1 MWFALSL
8 AAAMAQA
15 GQFAVVKARARDI
28 PPLILVFWAQ
38 ALGAA
43 AWALYVLLSDTPFVL
58 PLGSRGWVL
67 AAVALAG
74 AMYYALARGSARG
87 DISIVGPML
96 ALSPVFAILPDF
108 LISGAA
114 PSPLGWIGLAL
125 AIAGTASLS
134 RGGSGRLELRGLLR
148 REDALLGLGAA
159 VILGVLSAVDRRNA
173 LALGVPSYLLALHAA
188 TAVVTGTVAL
198 VRTPAAFA
206 ASLVPP
212 RVWTVLA
219 HALLAVVGTAL
230 QIGAVAL
237 APAAYVN
244 AVRRLSSVFSV
255 VLGRVL
261 FAEPGL
267 ADRLTGA
274 ALAAAGAACLL
285 LAR

>member
-28 PPLILVFWAQ
+28 PPLVLVFWAQ

-43 AWALYVLLSDTPFVL
+43 VWALYFVLADAAFVL
-58 PLGSRGWVL
+58 PPPSRGWVV
-67 AAVALAG
+67 AAVVLAG
-74 AMYYALARGSARG
+74 AMYWALARGSARG

-114 PSPLGWIGLAL
+114 PSALGWVGLAL

-134 RGGSGRLELRGLLR
+134 RGGSGRFELRGLFR
-148 REDALLGLGAA
+148 REDVLLGLGAA
-159 VILGVLSAVDRRNA
+159 MILGLLSAVDRRNA

-188 TAVVTGTVAL
+188 TAALTGALAL
-198 VRTPAAFA
+198 VRTSAEFA
-206 ASLVPP
+206 ASFAPP
-212 RVWTVLA
+212 RLGVVLA
-219 HALLAVVGTAL
+219 HALLAVVGTGL

-267 ADRLTGA
+267 ADRLAGA